1 MDALEYPPNVLYIR
15 VTTSGRTRGGGGLSS
30 LWKRLS
36 PLQAP
41 PHFVMKTFLFNFN
54 NVFLI
59 IMWRAAWER
68 ADGSPRYKSLQL
80 WWSKLCTTLREAS
93 CKHTTHT
100 LETHILSPTTTT
112 ASVPPTL
119 PGSDAAL
126 GDHGRDHHNNMIII
140 YMHIYIIIWR
150 HRTDLYV
157 TKRNYENL
165 FFICVSDDERCLLCD
180 LIGWF
185 VSYCSA
191 GVGNWRPAGHN
202 WPARHNIWPARLFWS
217 YMILFFIF
225 LYRISI
231 SVSLN
236 VKGYTM
242 NFIFFYNRF
251 FI

>member
-1 MDALEYPPNVLYIR
+1 M
-15 VTTSGRTRGGGGLSS
+15 
-30 LWKRLS
+30 
-36 PLQAP
+36 
-41 PHFVMKTFLFNFN
+41 
-54 NVFLI
+54 
-59 IMWRAAWER
+59 
-68 ADGSPRYKSLQL
+68 
-80 WWSKLCTTLREAS
+80 
-93 CKHTTHT
+93 
-100 LETHILSPTTTT
+100 
-112 ASVPPTL
+112 PPTL
-119 PGSDAAL
+119 QGSDAAL

-165 FFICVSDDERCLLCD
+165 FFICVSDDERCCLLCD

-202 WPARHNIWPARLFWS
+202 WPARHYIWPARLFWS

-236 VKGYTM
+236 VKGRIQWTLFSFTTVFEFKLIKSCCYSLNVRDTLTRKLRGAEREILVTM
-242 NFIFFYNRF
+242 QY
-251 FI
+251 